1 MRIMFVQKN
10 FHPNS
15 VGQFEGL
22 TARGHEVR
30 AVMQYVDGTKSGT
43 SSSSLR
49 PEKLGYGLISELVWG
64 RNRKRLDMRGFP
76 KLRQLYSVLRRERPD
91 IVVVKEVRTVSMVA
105 LLIAFLI
112 GSRTVLSWE
121 KPKRAHKSW
130 RLAAGGGLLL
140 PRRKFH
146 MGHFG
151 EVGEDV
157 ALGGLVGQ
165 SRLLPYPVRPN
176 PFRAHPA
183 EAVGPTRI
191 VAVGSL
197 DNRRKRMSWLTEA
210 VASAG
215 LGDDVE
221 LTYIG
226 LGTETSHFFKEI
238 RAIEHECGIAPA
250 TILLN
255 LPHSEVMK
263 HLPTFDLFVLP
274 ARNEPFGAVVPEA
287 MAAGLPVICSST
299 CGSRVCFEDET
310 SGLIFQSDSFEDFTN
325 AVAKLVQDQGLRL
338 AMAAA
343 AFDRVESVLNP
354 DRWAEMFEDLV
365 QDR

>member
-22 TARGHEVR
+22 VARGHEVR
-30 AVMQYVDGTKSGT
+30 AIMQYVDGTKSGT
-43 SSSSLR
+43 SSSALR
-49 PEKLGYGLISELVWG
+49 PEKLDYGPISRQVWR

-76 KLRQLYSVLRRERPD
+76 RFWQLYRSLRRERPD
-91 IVVVKEVRTVSMVA
+91 VVVVKEVRAVSIVA
-105 LLIAFLI
+105 LLIALLL

-121 KPKRAHKSW
+121 KPKRANKSW
-130 RLAAGGGLLL
+130 RLAVGGGLLL

-151 EVGEDV
+151 DVGNDV
-157 ALGGLVGQ
+157 RLGGFVGH
-165 SRLLPYPVRPN
+165 SRLLPYPVQPN
-176 PFRAHPA
+176 PFGVRRTEDA
-183 EAVGPTRI
+183 ERVKI
-191 VAVGSL
+191 VSVGSL

-215 LGDDVE
+215 LTEDVE
-221 LTYIG
+221 ITYIG

-238 RAIEHECGIAPA
+238 RALEQKHGVAPA

-263 HLPTFDLFVLP
+263 RLPTFDLFVLP

-310 SGLIFQSDSFEDFTN
+310 SGLIFQSESFEDFTK
-325 AVAKLVQDQGLRL
+325 AVKRLVQGRELRR

-343 AFDRVESVLNP
+343 AFDRVENVLNP
-354 DRWAEMFEDLV
+354 DRWAQMFEDLV